1 MTMPVRM
8 VEFEEELHLTKVHEI
23 YNYYV
28 ANTTISFHTAAVTRE
43 EMRANVCNPNPRYKT
58 YVIEDEG
65 QVAGYALFTQ
75 HKNKQAYDVTAEVT
89 VYLAPEQV
97 GKRLGPAAVA
107 FLEEE
112 ARRIGFHTLVA
123 TICTE
128 NERSI
133 RLFERL
139 GYEKCAHF
147 KEVGYKFGRR
157 LDIASYQK
165 VLGGHA

>member
-1 MTMPVRM
+1 MQLL
-8 VEFEEELHLTKVHEI
+8 EISEQHLSKVHFI

-28 ANTTISFHTAAVTRE
+28 THTTVSFHTE
-43 EMRANVCNPNPRYKT
+43 ELTLDQIRNNVMNGNNRYKT
-58 YVIEDEG
+58 YVIEEQDS
-65 QVAGYALFTQ
+65 VIGYALLTQ

-89 VYLAPEQV
+89 IYIDPNH
-97 GKRLGPAAVA
+97 LGNGIGSKAIS
-107 FLEEE
+107 FLELKAKEL
-112 ARRIGFHTLVA
+112 GFHVLVA

-147 KEVGYKFGRR
+147 KEVGYKFNRR

-165 VLGGHA
+165 IIG

>member
-1 MTMPVRM
+1 MQLIEVS
-8 VEFEEELHLTKVHEI
+8 EQHLAQLQTI

-28 ANTTISFHTAAVTRE
+28 SHTTVSFHTEELTLD
-43 EMRANVCNPNPRYKT
+43 EMRSNVMNGQPRYQT
-58 YVIEDEG
+58 YVIEEQD
-65 QVAGYALFTQ
+65 AIIGYALLTQ
-75 HKNKQAYDVTAEVT
+75 HKNKQAYDGTAEVT
-89 VYLAPEQV
+89 IYIAPDYLGSGIGTKAISS
-97 GKRLGPAAVA
+97 
-107 FLEEE
+107 LELQ
-112 ARRIGFHTLVA
+112 AKVLGFHVLVA

-165 VLGGHA
+165 IIG

>member
-1 MTMPVRM
+1 MQFI
-8 VEFEEELHLTKVHEI
+8 EIEEKHLPKVHYI

-28 ANTTISFHTAAVTRE
+28 VNTTICFHTQELTLDE
-43 EMRANVCNPNPRYKT
+43 ICNNVMNGNTRYKT
-58 YVIEDEG
+58 YVIED
-65 QVAGYALFTQ
+65 QDLTIGYALLTQ
-75 HKNKQAYDVTAEVT
+75 HKNKQAYEVTAEIT
-89 VYLAPEQV
+89 IYIDPDYL
-97 GKRLGPAAVA
+97 GKGIGTHAIR
-107 FLEEE
+107 FLETKAKEL
-112 ARRIGFHTLVA
+112 GFHTLVA

-147 KEVGYKFGRR
+147 KEIGYKFNRW

-165 VLGGHA
+165 TI

>member
-1 MTMPVRM
+1 MRII
-8 VEFEEELHLTKVHEI
+8 EIEERHLLKVLEI

-28 ANTTISFHTAAVTRE
+28 TNTTVSFHTRE
-43 EMRANVCNPNPRYKT
+43 LSLDEIRKNVMNGNSRYKT
-58 YVIEDEG
+58 YVIED
-65 QVAGYALFTQ
+65 QDLIIGYALLTQ
-75 HKNKQAYDVTAEVT
+75 YKNKQAYDVTAEISI
-89 VYLAPEQV
+89 YINPDH
-97 GKRLGPAAVA
+97 LG
-107 FLEEE
+107 
-112 ARRIGFHTLVA
+112 RRIGTDAIRFLETKARELRFHVLIA

-147 KEVGYKFGRR
+147 KKIGYKFDRW

-165 VLGGHA
+165 IISECK

>member
-1 MTMPVRM
+1 MQM
-8 VEFEEELHLTKVHEI
+8 VEFEEERHLTKVHDI

-28 ANTTISFHTAAVTRE
+28 ANTTISFHTEAVTRE
-43 EMRANVCNPNPRYKT
+43 AMRANVRNPSPRYKT
-58 YVIEDEG
+58 YVIEVEG
-65 QVAGYALFTQ
+65 EIAGYALFTQ

-97 GKRLGPAAVA
+97 GKRIGPAAVA

-147 KEVGYKFGRR
+147 REIGYKFGRW

-165 VLGGHA
+165 VLGKEA

>member
-1 MTMPVRM
+1 MQLIEVS
-8 VEFEEELHLTKVHEI
+8 EQHLARLQAI

-28 ANTTISFHTAAVTRE
+28 SHTTVSFHTEELTLD
-43 EMRANVCNPNPRYKT
+43 EMRSNVMNGHPRYQT
-58 YVIEDEG
+58 YVIEERD
-65 QVAGYALFTQ
+65 VIIGYALLTQ
-75 HKNKQAYDVTAEVT
+75 HKNKQAYDGTAEVT
-89 VYLAPEQV
+89 IYIDPDYV
-97 GKRLGPAAVA
+97 GSGIGTKALSA
-107 FLEEE
+107 LELQ
-112 ARRIGFHTLVA
+112 AKALDFHVLVA

-147 KEVGYKFGRR
+147 KEVGYKFDRR

-165 VLGGHA
+165 IIGQEPHH

>member
-1 MTMPVRM
+1 MKIVAFNEAR
-8 VEFEEELHLTKVHEI
+8 HLTKARDI

-28 ANTTISFHTAAVTRE
+28 ANTTISFHTAEVTLD
-43 EMRANVCNPNPRYKT
+43 EMRVNVCNPNPRYKT
-58 YVIEDEG
+58 YVIEVEG
-65 QVAGYALFTQ
+65 EMAGYALFTQ

-89 VYLAPEQV
+89 VYLAPEQA
-97 GKRLGPAAVA
+97 GNRLGPSAVA

-112 ARRIGFHTLVA
+112 ARKIGFHTLVA

-147 KEVGYKFGRR
+147 KEVGFKFGRR

-165 VLGGHA
+165 VLGE

>member
-1 MTMPVRM
+1 MQFT
-8 VEFEEELHLTKVHEI
+8 EIEERHLPEVLAI

-28 ANTTISFHTAAVTRE
+28 ANTTISFHTETLTPD
-43 EMRANVCNPNPRYKT
+43 EMRSQVLSGDKRYKT
-58 YVIEDEG
+58 YVIADG
-65 QVAGYALFTQ
+65 NTTLGYTLLTRY
-75 HKNKQAYDVTAEVT
+75 KNKQAYDTTAEIT
-89 VYLAPEQV
+89 IYLTPEHV
-97 GKRLGPAAVA
+97 GKKIGKESVA
-107 FLEEE
+107 FLETK
-112 ARRIGFHTLVA
+112 ARESGFHSLVA

-147 KEVGYKFGRR
+147 KEIGRKFDRW

-165 VLGGHA
+165 LI

>member
-1 MTMPVRM
+1 MQM
-8 VEFEEELHLTKVHEI
+8 VAFDEARHLTKVHEI

-28 ANTTISFHTAAVTRE
+28 ANTTISFHTAEVTRD
-43 EMRANVCNPNPRYKT
+43 EMRANVCHPNPRYKT
-58 YVIEDEG
+58 YVIEVEG
-65 QVAGYALFTQ
+65 EMAGYALFTQ

-89 VYLAPEQV
+89 VYVAPERM
-97 GKRLGPAAVA
+97 GNGIGPAAIM
-107 FLEEE
+107 FLEAE
-112 ARRIGFHTLVA
+112 ARTIGFHTLVA

-165 VLGGHA
+165 VLGE